1 MKILIVDENALF
13 REGLVSLIRA
23 KSSFCEVGEASSV
36 AGAVDV
42 AARLC
47 PDLIL
52 TPYNLPDGTGL
63 DIIHNT
69 RSQFPGIRF
78 FFLTHYSDSEH
89 LFSALHNG
97 VKGYLL
103 KDVSSKELV
112 DALERVANGE
122 AVVSGCLLDTVL
134 NDYVKKSRH
143 EHPIYT
149 ELTRL
154 TTRELDVLC
163 ELAKGATNHEI
174 AERLFLSENTV
185 KNHVHSITVKLNL
198 ANRREAA
205 NYITA

>member
-13 REGLVSLIRA
+13 REGLVSLIHT
-23 KSSFCEVGEASSV
+23 KSSFCEIAEASSITEAIEV
-36 AGAVDV
+36 AL
-42 AARLC
+42 RFC

-52 TPYNLPDGTGL
+52 TPYHLPDGTGL
-63 DIIHNT
+63 DIIHRT
-69 RSQFPGIRF
+69 RPQMPGTRY

-89 LFSALHNG
+89 LFSALQNG

-103 KDVSSKELV
+103 KDISAKELV

-122 AVVSGCLLDTVL
+122 AVISGCLLDMVL
-134 NDYVKKSRH
+134 NDYARKSQY
-143 EHPIYT
+143 ENPVNN
-149 ELTRL
+149 ELARL
-154 TTRELDVLC
+154 TARELDVLC

-185 KNHVHSITVKLNL
+185 KNHVHSIMVKLNL

-205 NYITA
+205 NYTPV